1 MTEHTLSL
9 RPTVIGGIGSK
20 TTISSSARGGRSV
33 VSDWPESA
41 GLRAPCG
48 TGWSMCHCQSHPDDK
63 ATSLEEVVVD
73 DKKIEAIPIAMGSS
87 SERTIAFWRLR
98 DGIIVAPATGDF
110 ADLVG
115 EKIGTG
121 RVRRQVVR
129 IEGAT
134 AAEFFVTLTA
144 SLTNVHRC
152 ADVCCPRRVCGSTHD

>member
-1 MTEHTLSL
+1 VL
-9 RPTVIGGIGSK
+9 V
-20 TTISSSARGGRSV
+20 A
-33 VSDWPESA
+33 
-41 GLRAPCG
+41 
-48 TGWSMCHCQSHPDDK
+48 
-63 ATSLEEVVVD
+63 
-73 DKKIEAIPIAMGSS
+73 SS
-87 SERTIAFWRLR
+87 SESDPSETLVRAQRNAYMRNVKALVQQAGFEGLLVPDDLWRLR

-144 SLTNVHRC
+144 PLY
-152 ADVCCPRRVCGSTHD
+152 

>member
-1 MTEHTLSL
+1 MRLSAPDPSETLVRAQRNAYML
-9 RPTVIGGIGSK
+9 TVK
-20 TTISSSARGGRSV
+20 ALV
-33 VSDWPESA
+33 QQA
-41 GLRAPCG
+41 GFEGLLV
-48 TGWSMCHCQSHPDDK
+48 PDY
-63 ATSLEEVVVD
+63 L
-73 DKKIEAIPIAMGSS
+73 
-87 SERTIAFWRLR
+87 WRLR